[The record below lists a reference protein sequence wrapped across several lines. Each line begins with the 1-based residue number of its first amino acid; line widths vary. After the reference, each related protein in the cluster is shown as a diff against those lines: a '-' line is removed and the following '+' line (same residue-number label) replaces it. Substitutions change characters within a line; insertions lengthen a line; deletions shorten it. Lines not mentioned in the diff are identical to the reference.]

1 MTATTS
7 PNERLPDALR
17 SGRTAPLVLAAVL
30 LVFIVLGHDSRRAA
44 QMVALALPLLA
55 WVAWPLRSVGA
66 HRLRAV
72 VVWVLAMLF
81 VLDGAVRHYL
91 MASYQ
96 AAPDSAM
103 VLGAAANTQSGESLE
118 YLQAYWPSLL
128 WRTLAVV
135 AGAGLLL
142 VAVRGAARA
151 SDASAQRW
159 SSRRIA
165 LAVIALLLV
174 VSGVAH
180 ASKPWRRMHPA
191 LYWSQWLDSA
201 RHLRAG
207 WTQQRERQR
216 QAHEQ
221 ARALAPTLADRAPA
235 TVMLVVGESVNR
247 DNLALYGYG
256 RPTSPRLL
264 ADKARL
270 GEQLL
275 VLRNAWSVD
284 ASTLPA
290 LQNLF
295 RFGEAGRDESPHLIA
310 LARAAGYKV
319 WWVGNQDDMALEH
332 RHARLADE
340 VELINRRTGRGADML
355 DGELLDEVE
364 RALRDPAPRKFVVVH
379 LMGAHPHYKLR
390 HPAGANPFAG
400 IDDAVEQAMRQAGR
414 SGWTREERQEYDA
427 ALLYHDA
434 VLSDLLGLVRGHLDP
449 AGRGAWMYL
458 SDHGQ
463 EVGHEVDRSGHSA
476 GTAAGYR
483 IPALVWRSDMPAGAA
498 DALAERPFRGDW
510 GGWAVADLLGIDW
523 AGRVAERSV
532 LAPDYRW
539 QAPKLGAEIASF
551 TR

>member
-1 MTATTS
+1 MTAATT
-7 PNERLPDALR
+7 PNERLPHAWR
-17 SGRTAPLVLAAVL
+17 AWQGAPLTLAAVL

-44 QMVALALPLLA
+44 QMAALALPLA
-55 WVAWPLRSVGA
+55 IWVAWPVRSAAA

-72 VVWVLAMLF
+72 LVWSLAMLF

-103 VLGAAANTQSGESLE
+103 VLGAAANTQSGEGLE
-118 YLQAYWPSLL
+118 YVQAYWPSLL
-128 WRTLAVV
+128 WRGLAVL
-135 AGAGLLL
+135 AGAGALWF
-142 VAVRGAARA
+142 AVRGAARA
-151 SDASAQRW
+151 GEGQPARW
-159 SSRRIA
+159 PSRRVA
-165 LAVIALLLV
+165 LAIVALLLV
-174 VSGVAH
+174 VAGVAH

-191 LYWSQWLDSA
+191 LFWSQWLDSA
-201 RHLRAG
+201 RQLRAG
-207 WTQQRERQR
+207 WTQQRAQQR
-216 QAHEQ
+216 HAHEQ
-221 ARALAPTLADRAPA
+221 ARKLAPTLADSAPA

-256 RPTSPRLL
+256 RPTSPRRL

-270 GEQLL
+270 GEQML
-275 VLRNAWSVD
+275 VLRNAWSAD

-295 RFGEAGRDESPHLIA
+295 RFGQPERDDPPHLLA
-310 LARAAGYKV
+310 LARAAGYKT
-319 WWVGNQDDMALEH
+319 WWIGNQDDMALEN

-364 RALRDPAPRKFVVVH
+364 RAMRDPAPRKLVVVH
-379 LMGAHPHYKLR
+379 LMGAHPHYQLR

-434 VLSDLLGLVRGHLDP
+434 VLSDLLDLLRGHLDP

-476 GTAAGYR
+476 TTAAGYR
-483 IPALVWRSDMPAGAA
+483 IPAMVWRSDMPAGAA
-498 DALAERPFRGDW
+498 SALADRPFRGDW

-523 AGRVAERSV
+523 PGRQPERSV
-532 LAPDYRW
+532 LGPDYRW
-539 QAPKLGAEIASF
+539 QPPKLGAEIASF